1 MGIQF
6 LPIAF
11 LYLLYF
17 YIIIV
22 FFCMMMIVIISWS
35 IFLYRGKKHH

>member
-6 LPIAF
+6 LPTV
-11 LYLLYF
+11 LLHNYS
-17 YIIIV
+17 
-22 FFCMMMIVIISWS
+22 FFCMMMIVIIGWS